1 MLVSKVSRLHY
12 FRGSRY
18 GPASEPIL
26 EYVNQYATN
35 IHDDAD
41 EEEGETDGELSEV
54 EDFNSDGEDEPA
66 GKLEDV

>member
-1 MLVSKVSRLHY
+1 MHGSKVGALVPCTIGHCAKRT
-12 FRGSRY
+12 
-18 GPASEPIL
+18 
-26 EYVNQYATN
+26 EYVHQYATN
-35 IHDDAD
+35 IHDAAD

>member
-1 MLVSKVSRLHY
+1 MK
-12 FRGSRY
+12 
-18 GPASEPIL
+18 PILLCLGENESDWNTL